1 MMKLVAQTAAGEHG
15 DTLGQPSSLNDTHTL
30 DNVIDIKADP
40 EFTEQVDKLAAL
52 IPQADRNILAG
63 YLRRAG
69 CDMLAIGQYLE
80 DERTGVVR
88 SH

>member
-1 MMKLVAQTAAGEHG
+1 MRLVAEAAASEHG
-15 DTLGQPSSLNDTHTL
+15 DALGQPSSLNDTNNL
-30 DNVIDIKADP
+30 DNVIDIKPDP

-52 IPQADRNILAG
+52 LPQADRNILAG

-69 CDMLAIGQYLE
+69 SDMLAIGQYLE

>member
-1 MMKLVAQTAAGEHG
+1 
-15 DTLGQPSSLNDTHTL
+15 
-30 DNVIDIKADP
+30 VIEINQDP
-40 EFTEQVDKLAAL
+40 EFTKQVDKLAAL
-52 IPQADRNILAG
+52 IPQANRDILAG

-69 CDMLAIGQYLE
+69 SDMQAIGQYLE